1 MRERVVKKVERE
13 REREGGGLSIWNK
26 SVRGI
31 LAELKYGIVEEVFMA
46 GSLLGNTYL
55 NV

>member
-13 REREGGGLSIWNK
+13 RERLSIWNK